1 LLMPKFEKIAVVGIG
16 LIGASLAAALK
27 KSESKL
33 ELTGVDS
40 CAETISKAEKMGI
53 IDQGFTEIA
62 ANLED
67 QDLIFIAVPV
77 AAIPAVMREIK
88 AGGSSQQLLV
98 DAGSTKK
105 EVMLEAAE
113 ILKDSPKIFI
123 GGHPMAGSHKSGID
137 WHDPEL
143 FKGAP
148 FILTPWLD
156 QSQQEEEE
164 KILKDSSLF
173 DLLETFS
180 KSRIDSAEDLDQ
192 DEAELKNL
200 VQKKELLQQLKELIG
215 KIGARV
221 HIISAAEH
229 DHCTAYLSHLPHLL
243 SSALVNLSQQQDFK
257 GEFFELSGSG
267 YRDMT
272 RIAGSSAELW
282 QDIILSNRENLAEL
296 IGNYIEELQELQHDL
311 EANEQD
317 KIYNFLAKAAEIKTG
332 AENKSDTEK

>member
-1 LLMPKFEKIAVVGIG
+1 MPKFEKIAVVGIG

-27 KSESKL
+27 KSDPKL
-33 ELTGVDS
+33 ELTGVDR

-62 ANLED
+62 ANLEE

-77 AAIPAVMREIK
+77 AAIPAVIREINT
-88 AGGSSQQLLV
+88 GGKSQQLLV

-113 ILKDSPKIFI
+113 ILKDSEKIFI

-137 WHDPEL
+137 WHNPAL
-143 FKGAP
+143 FNEAP

-156 QSQQEEEE
+156 QKEEGENE
-164 KILKDSSLF
+164 LNNRVLKN
-173 DLLETFS
+173 DLLE
-180 KSRIDSAEDLDQ
+180 
-192 DEAELKNL
+192 
-200 VQKKELLQQLKELIG
+200 QLKGLIE
-215 KIGARV
+215 KIGAEV

-229 DHCTAYLSHLPHLL
+229 DRCTAYLSHLPHLL

-296 IGNYIEELQELQHDL
+296 IGNYIEELKELQHDL
-311 EANEQD
+311 ENNEQD

-332 AENKSDTEK
+332 VENKSDTEK

>member
-1 LLMPKFEKIAVVGIG
+1 MPKFEKIAVVGIG

-27 KSESKL
+27 KSNPELK
-33 ELTGVDS
+33 LTGVDRD
-40 CAETISKAEKMGI
+40 AETVSKAEKMGI
-53 IDQGFTEIA
+53 IDQGFTEIKG
-62 ANLED
+62 NLEE

-77 AAIPAVMREIK
+77 AAIPAVTREIK
-88 AGGSSQQLLV
+88 AGGSSRQLLV

-113 ILKDSPKIFI
+113 ILKDSQKIFI

-143 FKGAP
+143 FKNAP

-156 QSQQEEEE
+156 EKQQDEEENL
-164 KILKDSSLF
+164 LKDSSLY
-173 DLLETFS
+173 DVLKTIS
-180 KSRIDSAEDLDQ
+180 KSRMGSAENLQ
-192 DEAELKNL
+192 QNEARLKKL
-200 VQKKELLQQLKELIG
+200 VQKNELLQQLKELVG

-229 DHCTAYLSHLPHLL
+229 DRCTAYLSHLPHLL
-243 SSALVNLSQQQDFK
+243 SSALVNLSQQQNLK

-282 QDIILSNRENLAEL
+282 QDIILTNRNNLAEL
-296 IGNYIEELQELQHDL
+296 IGNYIEELKELQKNL
-311 EANEQD
+311 ENNEQN
-317 KIYNFLAKAAEIKTG
+317 KIYDFLAKAAEIKSNT
-332 AENKSDTEK
+332 ENKK

>member
-1 LLMPKFEKIAVVGIG
+1 MPEFKKIAVVGVG

-27 KSESKL
+27 KSDPKL
-33 ELTGVDS
+33 EITAVDRS
-40 CAETISKAEKMGI
+40 AETIKKAKKLGI
-53 IDQGFTEIA
+53 IDRGFSEIA
-62 ANLED
+62 DNLKD

-77 AAIPAVMREIK
+77 AAIPTVIRKIK
-88 AGGSSQQLLV
+88 EGGESQQLLV

-105 EVMLEAAE
+105 EVMIQAAE
-113 ILKDSPKIFI
+113 ILKDSQKIFI

-137 WHDPEL
+137 WHNSEL

-148 FILTPWLD
+148 FILTPWLEE
-156 QSQQEEEE
+156 QQEISEQKLE
-164 KILKDSSLF
+164 KSSELSLKLE
-173 DLLETFS
+173 LL
-180 KSRIDSAEDLDQ
+180 RQLEDLI
-192 DEAELKNL
+192 E
-200 VQKKELLQQLKELIG
+200 

-243 SSALVNLSQQQDFK
+243 SSALVNLSQQQNFK

-282 QDIILSNRENLAEL
+282 QDIILSNRDNLAEL
-296 IGNYIEELQELQHDL
+296 IGNYINELKELKKDL
-311 EANEQD
+311 ENNDQN
-317 KIYNFLAKAAEIKTG
+317 KIYKFLAKAAEIK
-332 AENKSDTEK
+332 NNTEEA